1 METLL
6 SQAELLPSLLAAS
19 RSGLVRGWDAAAV
32 RRALSWGRFF
42 QGLHARLPPER
53 GIWASVER
61 RLRSRG
67 APLGLGHLKRCP
79 ELLGLALLENRA
91 LPSDACRALLRALLH
106 GEDGELRAHRLAR
119 RKAAAQLLLL
129 LPSAPSPPHE
139 APPARAQG
147 QLLLARL
154 REEGGEEGALLDQ
167 LPCGPALHR
176 AVAAALLEPGGEAEA
191 RAALLPWLLQQQ
203 QQQPRLAAFF
213 RLLPASWAAS
223 LCSRHPEL
231 RAPYLSLLAAWGS
244 RLRYDPLRGEWG
256 AGGLEEGAAAPWQ
269 EVRERVG
276 CLCQG
281 PEPLRSAVLAQLR
294 DLKAQDG
301 GFEVRGLSVWTDLL
315 LDVQASAWKEKLLA
329 RSLPP
334 SAKSFENLE

>member
-91 LPSDACRALLRALLH
+91 LPYDACRALLRALLH
-106 GEDGELRAHRLAR
+106 GEDGERRAHRLAR

-129 LPSAPSPPHE
+129 LPSAPPV
-139 APPARAQG
+139 RAQG

-154 REEGGEEGALLDQ
+154 REEGGEEGR
-167 LPCGPALHR
+167 PPG
-176 AVAAALLEPGGEAEA
+176 AAALRPRPGGEAEA
-191 RAALLPWLLQQQ
+191 RAVLLPWLLQQQ

-276 CLCQG
+276 CLCRG

-315 LDVQASAWKEKLLA
+315 LDICILNSGAVTNCYKITQH
-329 RSLPP
+329 
-334 SAKSFENLE
+334 

>member
-53 GIWASVER
+53 GLRASVER

-67 APLGLGHLKRCP
+67 VPLGLGHLKRCP

-91 LPSDACRALLRALLH
+91 LPYDACRALLSALLQD
-106 GEDGELRAHRLAR
+106 GDGERRYHRLAR
-119 RKAAAQLLLL
+119 RKAAAQLLL
-129 LPSAPSPPHE
+129 PSAPPSPPHE
-139 APPARAQG
+139 APPVRAQG

-154 REEGGEEGALLDQ
+154 REEGGEEGALLEQ

-191 RAALLPWLLQQQ
+191 RAALLPWLQR

-244 RLRYDPLRGEWG
+244 RFRYDPLRGEWG
-256 AGGLEEGAAAPWQ
+256 ACGLEEGAAPWQ

-301 GFEVRGLSVWTDLL
+301 GFEVQGLSVWTDLL
-315 LDVQASAWKEKLLA
+315 LDVQASAWKEKLLT

-334 SAKSFENLE
+334 PAKSFENLE

>member
-6 SQAELLPSLLAAS
+6 SQTELLPSLLAAS
-19 RSGLVRGWDAAAV
+19 RSGLVRDWDAAAV

-53 GIWASVER
+53 GLRASVER

-67 APLGLGHLKRCP
+67 VPLGLGHLKRCP

-91 LPSDACRALLRALLH
+91 LPYDACRALLRALLH
-106 GEDGELRAHRLAR
+106 DGDGERRAHRLAR

-129 LPSAPSPPHE
+129 PSAPPSPHE
-139 APPARAQG
+139 APPVRAQG
-147 QLLLARL
+147 QLLLERL
-154 REEGGEEGALLDQ
+154 REEGGGEEGALLEQ
-167 LPCGPALHR
+167 LPCCPTLHR

-191 RAALLPWLLQQQ
+191 RAALLPWLLQQ

-256 AGGLEEGAAAPWQ
+256 TGGLEEGAAAPWQ

-315 LDVQASAWKEKLLA
+315 LDVQASASKEKLLA

-334 SAKSFENLE
+334 TAK